1 MTVFSSGGRTPAG
14 RLFSSRTC
22 AGRPGRGLHRLALLL
37 IGPLLML
44 AALCAQAQPENPDP
58 TLDAARVQIDKAQ
71 KILDNPEA
79 LEAGADLPGLRAQV
93 LAASATAESA
103 ALALEPQ
110 LASVKARLDE
120 LGAPVAGQVEAPDV
134 AALRAQLNKSR
145 TTLDAQLKRARLLA
159 VEAEQAAGKIAALRR
174 SEFQA
179 RLGERTA
186 SLLSGVFWSD
196 LRLELPG
203 DLRRV
208 GRLVDGVAASARAA
222 GAGAGVGV
230 ALALAVLLGLR
241 LWADRVLMALTTTRV
256 PPGRVRRSVHAWS
269 LVLLSA
275 VTAGLMGE
283 AVYLGLVWRQP
294 LPELAGP
301 LVSRLAGVLCFG
313 GYAMG
318 LGRALLLPS
327 RPSWRLLP
335 LPDALARRLRW
346 MPPAVALLMV
356 LTWGVTRLTGQ
367 VNASLATTVAAD
379 GLLALAMALVMG
391 LGLVQAV
398 RARRRAQA
406 KAAEAAK
413 GLGSA
418 EAWPAAPLWLTA
430 AMALAWLAV
439 VGSVLSL
446 LLGYVAFGS
455 FIVQQMAWV
464 TVVLGT
470 AYLLAVL
477 VEDGF
482 TALLCPKNDDAGVLD
497 AAVGLTPEQPASTL
511 LRVRRQA
518 AVLLSGVG
526 RLVVLALALMLLLA
540 PFGEG
545 PAELFQRADRLH
557 QGISLGE
564 FQIRPMSVV
573 QAALV
578 MLLGLAAVRTVKRWL
593 TVHFLPTTV
602 LDAGMQLSAATL
614 FGYAGNV
621 LSVSMGLAA
630 VGIGLER
637 LAWVASALSVGIGF
651 GLQAVVQNFVSG
663 LILLAERPVKVGD
676 WVSLGG
682 IEGDIRR
689 INVRATEIQMGDRST
704 VIVPNSEFIT
714 KTVRNVTHANPLG
727 LVQIKLPLPL
737 STDAEQV
744 RGLILAAFTAHADVL
759 AEPAPSVQ
767 LDGIDS
773 AGLMFNATGF
783 VGSPRLSYGV
793 RSALLFEVLKR
804 LREAGIALAK
814 PPTVMLREE
823 PARLPEPPAPPVPP
837 APLAAQP

>member
-1 MTVFSSGGRTPAG
+1 
-14 RLFSSRTC
+14 
-22 AGRPGRGLHRLALLL
+22 
-37 IGPLLML
+37 ML

-71 KILDNPEA
+71 KILDSPEA

-120 LGAPVAGQVEAPDV
+120 LGAPVAGQAEAPDV
-134 AALRAQLNKSR
+134 AALRAQLNKSHA
-145 TTLDAQLKRARLLA
+145 TQEAQLKRAPLQA

-179 RLGERTA
+179 RLGERTS

-222 GAGAGVGV
+222 GVGAGVGV

-256 PPGRVRRSVHAWS
+256 PPGRLRRSVHAWS

-283 AVYLGLVWRQP
+283 TLYLGLVWRQP

-313 GYAMG
+313 GYVMG

-346 MPPAVALLMV
+346 MPPAVTLLMV

-391 LGLVQAV
+391 LGLAQAV
-398 RARRRAQA
+398 RARRRAQQDQA
-406 KAAEAAK
+406 TQGGEPAQ
-413 GLGSA
+413 
-418 EAWPAAPLWLTA
+418 AWPAAPLWLTA

-439 VGSVLSL
+439 VGSVLAL

-464 TVVLGT
+464 AVVLGT

-526 RLVVLALALMLLLA
+526 RLVVLALAVMLLLA

-564 FQIRPMSVV
+564 FQIRPLSVV
-573 QAALV
+573 QAVLV

-593 TVHFLPTTV
+593 RVHFLPTTA
-602 LDAGMQLSAATL
+602 LDAGMQLSAAML

-714 KTVRNVTHANPLG
+714 KTVRNVTHANPMG

-737 STDAEQV
+737 STDAERV
-744 RGLILAAFTAHADVL
+744 RGLILEAFAAHADVL
-759 AEPAPSVQ
+759 AEPAPNVQ

-783 VGSPRLSYGV
+783 VGSPRMSYGV

-823 PARLPEPPAPPVPP
+823 PARLPEPPAPS